1 MSKLFE
7 ALITKST
14 IERPRAMK
22 HASILIHEPT
32 AVEIKK
38 AMGVDVLDDATITE
52 FFKKN
57 IDFEKYINTINQLLK
72 GK

>member
-1 MSKLFE
+1 MSKVIE
-7 ALITKST
+7 ALIIKST
-14 IERPRAMK
+14 IERQRAMK
-22 HASILIHEPT
+22 HASILIHEST

-57 IDFEKYINTINQLLK
+57 IDFEKYYNRIDQLLK
-72 GK
+72 GE